1 MASGATEPQDP
12 STSSNLRSMTCR
24 KLQEELNGFMMDL
37 QIQEKLFHDS
47 VKMANEQDE
56 AIKLSGEKVSTYLI
70 LLHLS
75 NRYIN

>member
-1 MASGATEPQDP
+1 
-12 STSSNLRSMTCR
+12 
-24 KLQEELNGFMMDL
+24 MDL

-75 NRYIN
+75 NRYIIRMYISCICFF